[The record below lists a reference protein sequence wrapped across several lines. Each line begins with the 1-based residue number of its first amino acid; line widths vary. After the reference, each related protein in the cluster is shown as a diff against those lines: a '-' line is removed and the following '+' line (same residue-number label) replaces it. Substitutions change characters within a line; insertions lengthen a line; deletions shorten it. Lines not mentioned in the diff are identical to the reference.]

1 MDRSR
6 KTARTANQPSQGMPQ
21 FGIVGFDRISVA
33 FVGVSAPLAGEIDE
47 RFVGRESI
55 GIMLFCLG
63 RTVEHGLPT
72 NRMSATARRKISR
85 SSGFRIIPICWAA
98 KQLLTLDESDRAE
111 LQTRMEI

>member
-6 KTARTANQPSQGMPQ
+6 KTARTANQPSQGVPQ
-21 FGIVGFDRISVA
+21 FGIVDFDRISVA

-63 RTVEHGLPT
+63 RTVEHGLPGGVVT
-72 NRMSATARRKISR
+72 GKNDIPTDDTAAVTVYVGDDVCFIFLAPMYVN
-85 SSGFRIIPICWAA
+85 SSSNS
-98 KQLLTLDESDRAE
+98 LTVNG
-111 LQTRMEI
+111 